1 MPLNRAEILV
11 QATKILDEYGLS
23 DLSMRRLADA
33 LGVKAGA
40 IYWHYANKQSLL
52 AAISDQI
59 LEGIRRDELPPEEGW
74 PTTWQAEL
82 FAWSKELRAALLEHR
97 DAADLVSSTR
107 AAGLGEL
114 NPMDLPTEILRTNGW
129 PHELSAH
136 SAGAI
141 CHFILGHV
149 FEEQSRQQLVLLGL
163 IDSGESP
170 LDEAGFDHGVRVFLA
185 GLAAIGFL
193 HER

>member
-1 MPLNRAEILV
+1 MPLNRTEILV
-11 QATKILDEYGLS
+11 QAMQILDEYGLS
-23 DLSMRRLADA
+23 DLSMRRLADS

-40 IYWHYANKQSLL
+40 IYWHYSNKQSLL

-59 LEGIRRDELPPEEGW
+59 LGGIQRDNLSLADGW
-74 PTTWQAEL
+74 ETAWQAEV
-82 FAWSKELRAALLEHR
+82 FAWARSLRSALLEHR

-114 NPMDLPTEILRTNGW
+114 NPVDLPAEILRTNGW
-129 PHELSAH
+129 SSELATH

-149 FEEQSRQQLVLLGL
+149 FEEQSRQQLALLGL
-163 IDSGESP
+163 IESTDP
-170 LDEAGFDHGVRVFLA
+170 VLDEAGFDHGVRVFLA
-185 GLAAIGFL
+185 GLAAIAG
-193 HER
+193 